1 MNQLDV
7 YYRGLLEY
15 RQLTTANRECTVL
28 RGAMASANPENDI
41 IEIQRVLCTV
51 DEEWVKT
58 IEEGLIPIE
67 KAIREERQFIRSNG
81 EVVPIEKVR
90 HVSRESVEH
99 LAKHSDL
106 ITRFDEGEDIIPD
119 QLYTVERLSDFTV
132 YENRFLYMLLC
143 YLRDFVLLRYNAILD
158 LTTRYDGKIEMNKT
172 LISGKQKNPLYDF
185 DVRRASAGLVFAGAQ
200 SDQGDFASH

>member
-132 YENRFLYMLLC
+132 YENRFLKEKDSMYGIHHYMSLA
-143 YLRDFVLLRYNAILD
+143 N
-158 LTTRYDGKIEMNKT
+158 
-172 LISGKQKNPLYDF
+172 
-185 DVRRASAGLVFAGAQ
+185 
-200 SDQGDFASH
+200 